1 MNTTGEK
8 IIEARKQKGLSQEA
22 LAAVANISLSTIQ
35 RIEKGKVQPRSFTLK
50 TLAVALKID
59 FSELISQK
67 NIVQG
72 VAIDNSK
79 QELPAL
85 KSMLVYGM
93 LGTLLPL
100 FNIIIPFVFRKKEKI
115 ILANNSAAGSILS
128 FVEHFCSSGYFF
140 SKICNLSNYW
150 FRRV

>member
-67 NIVQG
+67 
-72 VAIDNSK
+72 K
-79 QELPAL
+79 
-85 KSMLVYGM
+85 Y
-93 LGTLLPL
+93 
-100 FNIIIPFVFRKKEKI
+100 
-115 ILANNSAAGSILS
+115 
-128 FVEHFCSSGYFF
+128 CSRSCY
-140 SKICNLSNYW
+140 
-150 FRRV
+150 

>member
-1 MNTTGEK
+1 
-8 IIEARKQKGLSQEA
+8 
-22 LAAVANISLSTIQ
+22 
-35 RIEKGKVQPRSFTLK
+35 
-50 TLAVALKID
+50 
-59 FSELISQK
+59 
-67 NIVQG
+67 
-72 VAIDNSK
+72 
-79 QELPAL
+79 
-85 KSMLVYGM
+85 MLVYGM